1 MVVTE
6 LIDHTA
12 LQYPRRLAFSGSGG
26 EFTYSQ
32 LTRLSNQVGNKLVNS
47 GYMKGDKFA
56 IFTPNC
62 GIAVIAQLGAIK
74 AGLAW
79 CNVNLKNV
87 VADNID
93 ILGRGECD
101 VLFYHS
107 SVGDT
112 AREIQIG
119 APSIQLMVCLD
130 KPDGDAPYLIDWLAD
145 ASDESP
151 GIELSSADDIGL
163 QGATGGT
170 TGLPKLTQSPQAM
183 LGMGVYY
190 LGTLMAVENI
200 PLVNLCVAPITH
212 ASGLVCLGTLVAG
225 GTNIMMASANIEG
238 IIDHLQNDHVTN
250 LFLPPT
256 LVYELLK
263 HRRIRDS
270 KYPDL
275 RYLLTA
281 GAPIAAQKIAEAISV
296 FGPVMCQVFAQS
308 EAGMPVTFISP
319 DETATASADPAKRHL
334 LQSCGKKTGMI
345 DEIAI
350 MDAAGNL
357 LPPGKSGEIVLR
369 GPTIMKGYLND
380 PEATAQVQAF
390 GWHHSGDVGYLD
402 EDGYL
407 FINDRMRDMIIS
419 GGFNIFPLEIEQVL
433 FTHPC
438 VQECAVVGVV
448 DDKWGEAVTGVIVLA
463 PGASFDEQELITFC
477 KDALGSMKAPKS
489 IVLIDSMPRS
499 AVGKVLKRK
508 IRDGLNAQADSA

>member
-1 MVVTE
+1 MIVTE
-6 LIDHTA
+6 LIDSTCA
-12 LQYPRRLAFSGSGG
+12 QYPQRLAFTGYGG
-26 EFTYSQ
+26 DFTYGQ
-32 LTRLSNQVGNKLVNS
+32 LQNISNRVANKLVHC
-47 GYMKGDKFA
+47 GYRKGQKFA

-62 GIAVIAQLGAIK
+62 GIAVIAQLGALK

-112 AREIQIG
+112 AREIQAG

-130 KPDGDAPYLIDWLAD
+130 KPDGDAPYLMDWLAD
-145 ASDESP
+145 ASDQSP
-151 GIELSSADDIGL
+151 GVALSSADDIGL

-170 TGLPKLTQSPQAM
+170 TGLPKLTQNPQAM
-183 LGMGVYY
+183 PGMAAYY
-190 LGTLMAVENI
+190 LGNLMAVEGI
-200 PLVNLCVAPITH
+200 PRVNLCVAPITH

-225 GTNIMMASANIEG
+225 GTNIMMASADIEG
-238 IIDHLQNDHVTN
+238 IIDHLQNSHVTN

-256 LVYELLK
+256 LVYVLLK
-263 HRRIRDS
+263 HPRIRHS

-275 RYLLTA
+275 RYLLTT
-281 GAPIAAQKIAEAISV
+281 GAPIAAEKVAEAIEV

-319 DETATASADPAKRHL
+319 EETAAASADPARRHL

-345 DEIAI
+345 DELAI
-350 MDAAGNL
+350 MDESGKL
-357 LPPGKSGEIVLR
+357 LPAGESGEIVLR

-380 PEATAQVQAF
+380 PEATAEVQQF

-402 EDGYL
+402 EQAYL
-407 FINDRMRDMIIS
+407 FINDRKRDMIIS

-438 VQECAVVGVV
+438 VQECAVVGVA
-448 DDKWGEAVTGVIVLA
+448 DDKWGEAVTGVIELA
-463 PGASFDEQELITFC
+463 PGASFDERELIAFC

-489 IVLIDSMPRS
+489 IVAMDSLPRS
-499 AVGKVLKRK
+499 AAGKVLKRK
-508 IRDGLNAQADSA
+508 IRDSLNAPGDSA

>member
-1 MVVTE
+1 
-6 LIDHTA
+6 
-12 LQYPRRLAFSGSGG
+12 
-26 EFTYSQ
+26 
-32 LTRLSNQVGNKLVNS
+32 
-47 GYMKGDKFA
+47 
-56 IFTPNC
+56 
-62 GIAVIAQLGAIK
+62 
-74 AGLAW
+74 
-79 CNVNLKNV
+79 
-87 VADNID
+87 
-93 ILGRGECD
+93 
-101 VLFYHS
+101 
-107 SVGDT
+107 
-112 AREIQIG
+112 
-119 APSIQLMVCLD
+119 
-130 KPDGDAPYLIDWLAD
+130 
-145 ASDESP
+145 
-151 GIELSSADDIGL
+151 
-163 QGATGGT
+163 
-170 TGLPKLTQSPQAM
+170 
-183 LGMGVYY
+183 
-190 LGTLMAVENI
+190 
-200 PLVNLCVAPITH
+200 
-212 ASGLVCLGTLVAG
+212 
-225 GTNIMMASANIEG
+225 MMASANIEG

-463 PGASFDEQELITFC
+463 PGASFDEQELISFC